1 MQKGGSCMVFGE
13 EAYSVLVVSS
23 NSRFNDAITPLLP
36 YSEYYPVCFVSNIAA
51 ARREILARAY
61 DFVII
66 HAPLPDDVGTRFA
79 IDTSAR
85 TESVV
90 LLLLKSDAYEQINA
104 KVQPH
109 GVFTLLVPTPIQTL
123 KQGLKWMAATRERL
137 RKMEKKAMTIE
148 EKMEEIR
155 QVNRAKWILIK
166 QLKMTEEEAHHH
178 IEKQAMDRCC
188 SKKEIARSIIMTYS

>member
-1 MQKGGSCMVFGE
+1 MVFGE

-109 GVFTLLVPTPIQTL
+109 GVFTLLVPTPVQTL

>member
-1 MQKGGSCMVFGE
+1 MVFGE

-23 NSRFNDAITPLLP
+23 NSRFNDAIKPLLP

-109 GVFTLLVPTPIQTL
+109 GVFTLLVPTPVQTL